1 MTAIAYYSVG
11 KQRFYLTETEENENG
26 DTVPVWLPVVDGK
39 VALTTALVDE
49 RIVSVEFTSD
59 NYAIRKASC
68 EYAPTFSAGDV
79 NADGSVTIAD
89 AVLALRCAMGLITLS
104 PEQMAPGDMN
114 GDGDI
119 GIADAVM
126 ILRAAMGL

>member
-1 MTAIAYYSVG
+1 M
-11 KQRFYLTETEENENG
+11 
-26 DTVPVWLPVVDGK
+26 

-68 EYAPTFSAGDV
+68 EYAPIFSAGDV

-89 AVLALRCAMGLITLS
+89 AVLAARAALELTELNEGQLGA
-104 PEQMAPGDMN
+104 ADMN
-114 GDGDI
+114 GDGRI
-119 GIADAVM
+119 TVVDAIL
-126 ILRAAMGL
+126 ILRSALAL